1 MCAVT
6 AQFRQRSLTNRRAKT
21 SVRPA
26 MRNLKLRGDIREP
39 VRGPVENPR
48 LDRFIRSRY
57 DECAQAQH
65 DETQELLA
73 VFAGLQQAATQ
84 VHQACPGQGTEQYQ
98 GCGGADA
105 EDQHKQGYLTQI
117 PALARERSCRT
128 QGGADAR
135 TPYQT
140 QQQPDEKLTGEP
152 FDVEAR
158 HQLIA

>member
-48 LDRFIRSRY
+48 LDRFISSRY
-57 DECAQAQH
+57 DECAQAKH

-84 VHQACPGQGTEQYQ
+84 VHQACPGQGTEQSQ
-98 GCGGADA
+98 GGGGA
-105 EDQHKQGYLTQI
+105 EPENHKNKGFL
-117 PALARERSCRT
+117 
-128 QGGADAR
+128 
-135 TPYQT
+135 
-140 QQQPDEKLTGEP
+140 
-152 FDVEAR
+152 
-158 HQLIA
+158 